1 MLSVI
6 LISELNDF
14 FDAHLSELGSD
25 KLQIITPNPVKA
37 DEVRYLLSEQFS
49 SLNADVVT
57 ISHFTSEL
65 LQKIDIEGEL
75 KRKSELLL
83 VLATIWKKYQP
94 EASAESFLQAF
105 TLFTD
110 LRSYSTEIDLF
121 DGVFET
127 LDPMLV
133 QSLKVFWSYLSMQGW
148 LDEHETYYKLASALK
163 SISPD
168 ESTPELPSLIFWGF
182 GHLNGNQIDLIKSLS
197 LWTQV
202 WVPFDKEI
210 YELSHSSDYIR
221 WFENE
226 ALKDV
231 SRVEE
236 LPTKKIPLIRFAK
249 NRMAETL
256 LSFKESLSNEQFLLA
271 EKKLKMEHLHEIPY
285 GNISFKVQSE
295 IFQEEFSR
303 FKSKIFELI
312 QQTPSLPMIVVNE
325 FIKSEFQAQLDSA
338 KPNHRYLRILQIA
351 EEVFANYAELSDLNN
366 ELKLYDYKILL
377 EIIFLDL
384 PRVYEKSLD
393 QDDGGPEAISLNGLG
408 IIRNDRPLVLC
419 VNSGHSNIRGEMTQ
433 NYNLRTLLSPIA
445 PIRRPELEYL
455 LLKKML
461 LRVLGDHP
469 EVTILIEDGLE
480 KSDLAWRE
488 IMDSLEFEELSNEP
502 YKKNTIKDFLYARIH
517 PEIVKVSATRL
528 QSYYDCP
535 RRFYFEAIEKLD
547 NSLKLTSEV
556 SASELGNLEHALI
569 KKWFTLEESS
579 RKKTTVELLGKNL
592 FDEYLKKEKKI
603 FSISEYNKYLKEII
617 LFADSGIRFVQGVA
631 KTLGNGQIQLE
642 KSIDDENSK
651 GSIDCLVHGEAGW
664 ALIDF
669 KRSAGSIPNSLNKL
683 LDFDKIQLWFYLSRL
698 NLNLSDLQ
706 LIGYLNLSDPEN
718 SLFLTPSKDEHESF
732 NENCQFEKAKWHVPK
747 ISLSEV
753 KQKYLSLEEGLI
765 AKLKKD
771 KVFDPCP
778 RVSTVCLYCPIKNV
792 CPKESHQVIQ

>member
-1 MLSVI
+1 LLSVI
-6 LISELNDF
+6 LISQLNDF
-14 FDAHLSELGSD
+14 FDARSSELSLE
-25 KLQIITPNPVKA
+25 KLQIITPNPIKA
-37 DEVRYLLSEQFS
+37 DEIRHFLSQQFS
-49 SLNADVVT
+49 TINADVVT

-94 EASAESFLQAF
+94 EASAEAFLQAF

-127 LDPMLV
+127 LDPMVV

-168 ESTPELPSLIFWGF
+168 ESPPDFAPLIFWGF
-182 GHLNGNQIDLIKSLS
+182 GHLNGNQIDLMKSLS

-210 YELSHSSDYIR
+210 YEQSHSSDYIR

-226 ALKDV
+226 
-231 SRVEE
+231 SVEDLSLE
-236 LPTKKIPLIRFAK
+236 REKPARKIPLIRFAK

-256 LSFKESLSNEQFLLA
+256 LSFKENAISEQFLLA

-285 GNISFKVQSE
+285 GNLSFKVQSE

-312 QQTPSLPMIVVNE
+312 QQTPQLPMSTANQ
-325 FIKSEFQAQLDSA
+325 FIADEFQAQLMTG
-338 KPNHRYLRILQIA
+338 KPNHRYLRVLQIA
-351 EEVFANYAELSDLNN
+351 EEVFTNYGELSDLNE
-366 ELKLYDYKILL
+366 ELTLYDYKILL

-393 QDDGGPEAISLNGLG
+393 RETGAPEAISLNGIG
-408 IIRNDRPLVLC
+408 TIKNDRPLILC
-419 VNSGHSNIRGEMTQ
+419 VNSGHGSIRGEMTQ

-455 LLKKML
+455 MLKKTL
-461 LRVLGDHP
+461 LSVVANHP
-469 EVTILIEDGLE
+469 DVTFLVEEGLE

-488 IMDSLEFEELSNEP
+488 IMDELEFHPLTKSH
-502 YKKNTIKDFLYARIH
+502 YQKFIIKDFLVAREH
-517 PEIVKVSATRL
+517 PEVAKVSATRL

-535 RRFYFEAIEKLD
+535 RKFYFETIEKLGT
-547 NSLKLTSEV
+547 SAKLSNEV
-556 SASELGNLEHALI
+556 SPSELGNLEHALI
-569 KKWFTLEESS
+569 KEWFLLQGPCLE
-579 RKKTTVELLGKNL
+579 TLGKKL
-592 FDEYLKKEKKI
+592 FDDYLKKEKKD
-603 FSISEYNKYLKEII
+603 FSLSEYNKYLKEII
-617 LFADSGIRFVQGVA
+617 LYADSGIKFVQGVA
-631 KTLGNGQIQLE
+631 NTLGDGKIELE
-642 KSIDDENSK
+642 KSINGVSFS
-651 GSIDCLVHGEAGW
+651 GSIDCLVLGLRGW

-669 KRSAGSIPNSLNKL
+669 KRSAGSIPSSLNKL
-683 LDFDKIQLWFYLSRL
+683 LDFDKIQLWFYLNRL
-698 NLNLSDLQ
+698 DLSLDDLQ
-706 LIGYLNLSDPEN
+706 LIGYLNLSDPES
-718 SLFLTPSKDEHESF
+718 SLFITPNKDEHENF
-732 NENCQFEKAKWHVPK
+732 AENCDFEKMKWHVPK
-747 ISLSEV
+747 
-753 KQKYLSLEEGLI
+753 LSLGDLKTSYQALEQDLI
-765 AKLKKD
+765 SKLKAD
-771 KVFDPCP
+771 EDFNPSP
-778 RVSTVCLYCPIKNV
+778 RTSAVCLYCPIKNV
-792 CPKESHQVIQ
+792 CPRESDQVKP